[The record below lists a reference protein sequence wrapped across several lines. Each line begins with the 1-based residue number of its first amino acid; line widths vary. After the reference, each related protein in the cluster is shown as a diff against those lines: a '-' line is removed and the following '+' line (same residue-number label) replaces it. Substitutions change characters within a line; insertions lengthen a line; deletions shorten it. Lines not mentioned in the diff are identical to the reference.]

1 MLQKTEKIRLPKPP
15 KGYKTWLDY
24 AVATADYRDAFH
36 QSIMNAT
43 ASKPSAQPH
52 LMRAAALAELDAVR
66 VEAGM
71 KDTFPALN
79 RERIDED
86 LKG

>member
-43 ASKPSAQPH
+43 PSNPSAQPH
-52 LMRAAALAELDAVR
+52 LMRAAAQSQ
-66 VEAGM
+66 G
-71 KDTFPALN
+71 N
-79 RERIDED
+79 
-86 LKG
+86 